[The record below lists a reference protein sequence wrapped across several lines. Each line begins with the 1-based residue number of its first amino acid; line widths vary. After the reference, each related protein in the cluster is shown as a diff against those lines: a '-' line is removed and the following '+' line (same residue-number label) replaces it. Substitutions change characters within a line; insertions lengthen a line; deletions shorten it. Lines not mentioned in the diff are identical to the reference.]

1 MEAYFE
7 QNKKNYERERFEK
20 ILETTSRPN
29 DIFMRY
35 VLEEIAWLAA
45 VTEHLD
51 IWYMVVNV
59 ILVGVL

>member
-29 DIFMRY
+29 NIFMRY

-51 IWYMVVNV
+51 I
-59 ILVGVL
+59 